1 MQDRAKP
8 RKRAV
13 NLSIDA
19 ALLEEAKAAGT
30 NLSALLEG
38 ALREKLRNERWQ
50 SWRKNN
56 RASIDSMNRHVAKHG
71 LLSDKYRVR

>member
-1 MQDRAKP
+1 MQERIKQ

-19 ALLEEAKAAGT
+19 ALLDEAKAAGT
-30 NLSALLEG
+30 NLSAILEE
-38 ALREKLRNERWQ
+38 ALQDVLKERRWQ
-50 SWRKNN
+50 AWREESRTSIEAVN
-56 RASIDSMNRHVAKHG
+56 RYVAKNG